1 MVATLREVAAS
12 ARVSVAT
19 ASRAFQRPD
28 MVGAATRARILEAA
42 EQLGYVANST
52 ARALVTGR
60 RDVVGVVVPDLLNP
74 FYPAVLKGARARA
87 RERGVQLLLADAEE
101 EPEGELPL
109 VRTLAQQVDGIVLCS
124 SRMDEASL
132 RDAAGLTRLALVN
145 RTDPRLPGVLADPE
159 PGVDEAVR
167 HLAELGH
174 VRIGYVGGPEA
185 SRSDADRRR
194 AITRACAAREGS
206 ALEQVDVGRFAPTA
220 DGGARAAEAVLASGA
235 SAVLVYN
242 DVMALGLVDHLRTLG
257 VDVPGALSVIG
268 WDDIE
273 FAGML
278 APGLTTVRVP
288 RTEIGEAAIDA
299 LLALGS
305 EDDAPLHRLLP
316 TELVLRGTT
325 AAPGPA
331 ARLPAPPQKV

>member
-1 MVATLREVAAS
+1 
-12 ARVSVAT
+12 
-19 ASRAFQRPD
+19 
-28 MVGAATRARILEAA
+28 
-42 EQLGYVANST
+42 
-52 ARALVTGR
+52 
-60 RDVVGVVVPDLLNP
+60 
-74 FYPAVLKGARARA
+74 
-87 RERGVQLLLADAEE
+87 VQLLLADAEE

-132 RDAAGLTRLALVN
+132 REAAGLTRLALVN

-159 PGVDEAVR
+159 PGVREAVR

-174 VRIGYVGGPEA
+174 TRIGYVGGPEA

-194 AITRACAAREGS
+194 AIARACAGDDGP
-206 ALEQVDVGRFAPTA
+206 ALEQADAGRFAPTA
-220 DGGARAAEAVLASGA
+220 EGGARAAESVRASRA

-242 DVMALGLVDHLRTLG
+242 DVMALGLIERLRGLG
-257 VDVPGALSVIG
+257 VRVPEDLSVIG

-288 RTEIGEAAIDA
+288 RAEIGEAAIDA
-299 LLALGS
+299 LLAQGAEAG
-305 EDDAPLHRLLP
+305 EDAAPLHRFLP
-316 TELVLRGTT
+316 TALVLRGTT
-325 AAPGPA
+325 GPAPHDARPGSGPGPEFS
-331 ARLPAPPQKV
+331 QKV

>member
-1 MVATLREVAAS
+1 MVATLREVAAR
-12 ARVSVAT
+12 AQVSVAT

-28 MVGAATRARILEAA
+28 MVGAATRTRILEAA
-42 EQLGYVANST
+42 QELGYVANST

-132 RDAAGLTRLALVN
+132 REAAGLTRLALVN
-145 RTDPRLPGVLADPE
+145 RTDPGLPGVLADPE
-159 PGVDEAVR
+159 PGVGAAVR

-174 VRIGYVGGPEA
+174 TRIGYVGGPEA

-194 AITRACAAREGS
+194 AIALSCRAGM
-206 ALEQVDVGRFAPTA
+206 EQVDLGRFPPTA
-220 DGGARAAEAVLASGA
+220 EGGAQAAEAVLGSGVG
-235 SAVLVYN
+235 AVLVYN
-242 DVMALGLVDHLRTLG
+242 DVMALGLVDHLRTRG

-299 LLALGS
+299 LLDRGA
-305 EDDAPLHRLLP
+305 DDAEAPLHRLLP

-325 AAPGPA
+325 APPA
-331 ARLPAPPQKV
+331 RGAAPAPPAPSQNV